1 MLIYRADHNHI
12 VAEQWSEGQSI
23 PADALWIDMLS
34 PTKEEE
40 AAIEAFLCFG
50 IPTREEMREIE
61 LSSRLYQERDAQV
74 MTATM
79 LSKVDTGAPET
90 HAVTFI
96 ITDKQLV
103 TVRYLDTTSFRR
115 FSARILKFSPEK
127 HTGATLFLELFD
139 SVIDRLADILER
151 LDHDIE
157 RVTKKI
163 FQRTEPK
170 EEREVIDYQK
180 VLEHIGRCGD
190 LSSKSHESLVTLG
203 RVAAYASHHKRM
215 SVAAK
220 EARLQSLIRDIDGL
234 KEHGNYLT
242 GKVNFLLDA
251 TLGMISIEQ
260 NSVFKILSVASL
272 IFMPPTLVAGI
283 YGMNFK
289 MMPELDWH
297 WGYPMAVVLML
308 LAGILPLA
316 YLRKKKWL

>member
-1 MLIYRADHNHI
+1 MLIYHPENNHI
-12 VAEQWSEGQSI
+12 VATTWSPEIAI
-23 PADALWIDMLS
+23 PPNTLWIDMLS

-40 AAIEAFLCFG
+40 LAVEVFLG
-50 IPTREEMREIE
+50 ISIPTREEMREIE
-61 LSSRLYQERDAQV
+61 VSSRLYQENDALI

-79 LSKVDTGAPET
+79 LSKVDSGAPET

-96 ITDKQLV
+96 VADKQLV
-103 TVRYLDTTSFRR
+103 TVRYIDTTSFRR
-115 FSARILKFSPEK
+115 FSARILKFLPEK
-127 HTGATLFLELFD
+127 HSGATLFLELFD
-139 SVIDRLADILER
+139 SVVDRLADILER

-157 RVTKKI
+157 RVTKLI
-163 FQRTEPK
+163 FRSSNAPERK
-170 EEREVIDYQK
+170 ESIDYQE
-180 VLEHIGRCGD
+180 VLERIGRCGD

-203 RVAAYASHHKRM
+203 RVAVYALSHKRM
-215 SVAAK
+215 SATVK
-220 EARLQSLIRDIDGL
+220 EARLQSISRDIDGL

-260 NSVFKILSVASL
+260 NTVFKILSVASL

-289 MMPELDWH
+289 LMPELEWH
-297 WGYPMAVVLML
+297 WGYPIAIGLML